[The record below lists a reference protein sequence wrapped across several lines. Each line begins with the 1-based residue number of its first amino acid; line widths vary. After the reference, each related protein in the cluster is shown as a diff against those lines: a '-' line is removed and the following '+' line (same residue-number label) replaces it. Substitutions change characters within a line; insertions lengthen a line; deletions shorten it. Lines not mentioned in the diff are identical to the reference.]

1 MQNDFSTQTTASA
14 FGTESLPK
22 EELANQIRNARA
34 AYNVKFQ
41 EQKTVIGEYTC
52 LIPTGSM
59 AQLQDIRDKFHAV
72 EAEAKALATRLFAL
86 QDRHIAALQAKFGLV
101 TCNKRSSGCK

>member
-1 MQNDFSTQTTASA
+1 MQNDSSTQTTASA
-14 FGTESLPK
+14 SGTESLTK
-22 EELANQIRNARA
+22 ELANQIRNARA

-41 EQKTVIGEYTC
+41 EQNTIMGEYTR
-52 LIPTGSM
+52 LISTGSM
-59 AQLQDIRDKFHAV
+59 AQLLVIEEKFHAV